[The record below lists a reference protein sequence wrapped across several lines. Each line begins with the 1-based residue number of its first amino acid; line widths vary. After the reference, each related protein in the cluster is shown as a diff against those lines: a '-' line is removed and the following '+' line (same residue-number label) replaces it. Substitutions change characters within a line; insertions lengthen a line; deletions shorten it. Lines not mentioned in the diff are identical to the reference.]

1 MEMLSEYVVAVVIGI
16 CFAVGYI
23 LKNLVPSDKI
33 NRYIPLIMGCLGV
46 VLNTWLNEWSF
57 TPSVLLGGLA
67 SGLAA
72 TGTNELI
79 KHLSGDKK
87 SE

>member
-23 LKNLVPSDKI
+23 LKNLVPSNKI
-33 NRYIPLIMGCLGV
+33 NRYIPLIMGCLGI

-79 KHLSGDKK
+79 KHLSGEKK

>member
-23 LKNLVPSDKI
+23 LKNLIPSDKI
-33 NRYIPLIMGCLGV
+33 NRYIPLIMGCLGI

-79 KHLSGDKK
+79 KHLSGEKK

>member
-23 LKNLVPSDKI
+23 IKNLVPSDKI
-33 NRYIPLIMGCLGV
+33 NRYIPLIMGCLGI

-72 TGTNELI
+72 TGTNELV
-79 KHLSGDKK
+79 KHLSGEKK

>member
-1 MEMLSEYVVAVVIGI
+1 MEMLSEYVVAAVIGI

-46 VLNTWLNEWSF
+46 VLNTWINEWSF

>member
-33 NRYIPLIMGCLGV
+33 NRYIPLIMGCLGI

-79 KHLSGDKK
+79 KHLSGEKK

>member
-23 LKNLVPSDKI
+23 LKNLIPSDKI

-79 KHLSGDKK
+79 KHLSGEKK

>member
-23 LKNLVPSDKI
+23 IKNLVPSDKI
-33 NRYIPLIMGCLGV
+33 NRYIPLIMGCLGI

-79 KHLSGDKK
+79 KHLSGEKK

>member
-79 KHLSGDKK
+79 KHLSGEKK